1 MNFKNILYL
10 ILIST
15 FIGFY
20 SCAKDDIVNDKP
32 LPDDKPKEKIDSPK
46 SVVINAANISMPGSG
61 TITVQYSDSPAG
73 NGIEKIIDNNPDS
86 KFSIESNKVW
96 ILWKSD
102 EAFIATDY
110 FITSADGSSENDPKS
125 WTLTASNDNTT
136 WKTLASSAN
145 ASFSSRKQ
153 KKVTTF
159 KNETTYQYYKLSISS
174 NNGGSKIEIADWGLT
189 KKKVEPKSIRIISS
203 NLSMPVMGIISVQYN
218 DSPASDDIDKIVD
231 NNADTKYTANYNK
244 VWIVWKG
251 NSAVNVEEYHLTSS
265 SDDQKN
271 DPKSWTLSASNDS
284 VIWTTLDAKNDF
296 VFTERKSK
304 KKFPISDK
312 TPYLYF
318 RLDITSNNGGSLTQV
333 AEWGLKKPITME
345 DLMHLASGY
354 SKSSITPMG
363 KHYENRHVTT
373 DSDKSWLLV
382 ANNEPPAPG
391 SLNDGAEWKELP
403 VTLYPFGEPVPAD
416 INQHDIGD
424 CGGIAALA
432 SMAYLYPD
440 FIKSIITDNGDKT
453 YTIDMFDP
461 QGKAVK
467 LTVSS
472 TFLVRKD
479 NKRIAAVSSKSDKAC
494 WSTILEKA
502 IMKYNVIYKVNPD
515 IGGIGSEHVPPLFT
529 GDGGSFAF
537 SPGVLNNEQLKRAVE
552 ASLDEGK
559 LVIGGFNQAVQFG
572 NTKTVTGHAFTFM
585 YSTDSNALFTMRNPW
600 GFNPN
605 TDGKD
610 DGVLHIPDNGYIPP
624 LIDLRIVN
632 PGKAVNMKKDIEPYI
647 PPVFSSVTHELR
659 VNPALM
665 ASGM

>member
-1 MNFKNILYL
+1 MNFKNILYF

-20 SCAKDDIVNDKP
+20 SCAKDDIIGDKP
-32 LPDDKPKEKIDSPK
+32 SPDDSQKEKIDSPK
-46 SVVINAANISMPGSG
+46 SVVINAANISMPVSG

-73 NGIEKIIDNNPDS
+73 NGIEKIVDNNPYS
-86 KFSIESNKVW
+86 KFSIESEKVW
-96 ILWKSD
+96 MVWKSD

-125 WTLTASNDNTT
+125 WTL
-136 WKTLASSAN
+136 
-145 ASFSSRKQ
+145 
-153 KKVTTF
+153 
-159 KNETTYQYYKLSISS
+159 
-174 NNGGSKIEIADWGLT
+174 
-189 KKKVEPKSIRIISS
+189 
-203 NLSMPVMGIISVQYN
+203 
-218 DSPASDDIDKIVD
+218 
-231 NNADTKYTANYNK
+231 
-244 VWIVWKG
+244 
-251 NSAVNVEEYHLTSS
+251 
-265 SDDQKN
+265 
-271 DPKSWTLSASNDS
+271 SASIDS
-284 VIWTTLDAKNDF
+284 VTWTTLDTKNDF
-296 VFTERKSK
+296 IFTERKSK
-304 KKFPISDK
+304 KKFSINDK
-312 TPYLYF
+312 IPYLYF
-318 RLDITSNNGGSLTQV
+318 KLDITSNNGGDLTQV
-333 AEWGLKKPITME
+333 AEWGLKKPISME
-345 DLMHLASGY
+345 DLIRFASGF
-354 SKSSITPMG
+354 SASSQTTMG

-373 DSDKSWLLV
+373 DSDKSWLLD

-391 SLNDGAEWKELP
+391 SLNNGAEWKELP
-403 VTLYPFGEPVPAD
+403 VTLYPFGEPVPTD

-440 FIKSIITDNGDKT
+440 FIKSIITDNGNQT

-461 QGKAVK
+461 QGKPIK

-515 IGGIGSEHVPPLFT
+515 IGGIGSEHVPPLLT

-559 LVIGGFNQAVQFG
+559 LVIGGFNQVVQFG

-632 PGKAVNMKKDIEPYI
+632 PGKAISMKKDIEPYI
-647 PPVFSSVTHELR
+647 PPIFSSVNHELR
-659 VNPALM
+659 VSPALM

>member
-391 SLNDGAEWKELP
+391 SLNEGAEWKELP
-403 VTLYPFGEPVPAD
+403 VTLYPFGEPVPTD

-440 FIKSIITDNGDKT
+440 FIKSIIKDNGDKT

>member
-1 MNFKNILYL
+1 
-10 ILIST
+10 
-15 FIGFY
+15 
-20 SCAKDDIVNDKP
+20 
-32 LPDDKPKEKIDSPK
+32 
-46 SVVINAANISMPGSG
+46 
-61 TITVQYSDSPAG
+61 
-73 NGIEKIIDNNPDS
+73 
-86 KFSIESNKVW
+86 
-96 ILWKSD
+96 
-102 EAFIATDY
+102 
-110 FITSADGSSENDPKS
+110 
-125 WTLTASNDNTT
+125 
-136 WKTLASSAN
+136 
-145 ASFSSRKQ
+145 
-153 KKVTTF
+153 
-159 KNETTYQYYKLSISS
+159 
-174 NNGGSKIEIADWGLT
+174 
-189 KKKVEPKSIRIISS
+189 
-203 NLSMPVMGIISVQYN
+203 
-218 DSPASDDIDKIVD
+218 DIDKIVD

-251 NSAVNVEEYHLTSS
+251 NSAVNVEEYHLTSTS
-265 SDDQKN
+265 SDQKY

-284 VIWTTLDAKNDF
+284 VTWTILDTKNDF

-304 KKFPISDK
+304 KKFSINDK

-318 RLDITSNNGGSLTQV
+318 KLDITANNGGDLTQM
-333 AEWGLKKPITME
+333 AEWGLKKPISME
-345 DLMHLASGY
+345 DLMRFASGF
-354 SKSSITPMG
+354 SASSQTTMG

-373 DSDKSWLLV
+373 DSDITWLLDP
-382 ANNEPPAPG
+382 NNEPPAPG
-391 SLNDGAEWKELP
+391 SLNNSAEWKELP

-440 FIKSIITDNGDKT
+440 FIKSIIKDNGDKT

-494 WSTILEKA
+494 WSTIFEKA

-585 YSTDSNALFTMRNPW
+585 YSTDSSALFTMRNPW

-632 PGKAVNMKKDIEPYI
+632 PGKAINMKKDIEPYI

>member
-1 MNFKNILYL
+1 MRFKNILYF

-15 FIGFY
+15 LIGFI
-20 SCAKDDIVNDKP
+20 SCAKDDVIDDNP
-32 LPDDKPKEKIDSPK
+32 SPGDKPKEKIDSPK
-46 SVVINAANISMPGSG
+46 TVVVNSNNISMPGSG
-61 TITVQYSDSPAG
+61 TITVQYSDSPTG
-73 NGIEKIIDNNPDS
+73 YGVEKIIDNNPDT
-86 KFSIESNKVW
+86 KFLIESNKVW
-96 ILWKSD
+96 IVWKAD
-102 EAFIATDY
+102 EAFIATGY
-110 FITSADGSSENDPKS
+110 LITSADGASENDPKS
-125 WTLTASNDNTT
+125 WTLYASNDNSS

-145 ASFSSRKQ
+145 SSFSGRKQ
-153 KKVTTF
+153 KKKIAF
-159 KNETTYQYYKLSISS
+159 KNETAYQYYKLSVTT
-174 NNGGSKIEIADWGLT
+174 NNGGTKIEIADWGLT
-189 KKKVEPKSIRIISS
+189 KKKVEPKSLRIISN
-203 NLSMPVMGIISVQYN
+203 NLSMPVMGVISVQYN
-218 DSPASDDIDKIVD
+218 DSPATEDIDKIVD

-251 NSAVNVEEYHLTSS
+251 NSAVNVEEYHLTSTS
-265 SDDQKN
+265 SDQKY

-284 VIWTTLDAKNDF
+284 VTWTILDTKNDF

-304 KKFPISDK
+304 KKFSINDK

-318 RLDITSNNGGSLTQV
+318 KLDITANNGGDLTQM
-333 AEWGLKKPITME
+333 AEWGLKKPISME
-345 DLMHLASGY
+345 DLMRFASGF
-354 SKSSITPMG
+354 SASSQTTMG

-373 DSDKSWLLV
+373 DSDITWLLDP
-382 ANNEPPAPG
+382 NNEPPAPG
-391 SLNDGAEWKELP
+391 SLNNSAEWKELP

-440 FIKSIITDNGDKT
+440 FIKSIIKDNGDKT

-494 WSTILEKA
+494 WSTIFEKA

-585 YSTDSNALFTMRNPW
+585 YSTDSSALFTMRNPW

-632 PGKAVNMKKDIEPYI
+632 PGKAINMKKDIEPYI